1 MVNLGEAVND
11 FLIYLDGL
19 RRAKNT
25 IKSYNFD
32 LKDFI
37 NFVVEHKNT
46 LEIEDLTLKRLT
58 LSYLDS
64 LKFYNNKK
72 NKNEYA
78 ISSLNR
84 KRSCIR
90 KFSKFLYIREY
101 TTENVEKQIETIK
114 NNKKA
119 SIDILDTEEISEVY
133 TYFNNLIKNSPT
145 PIKEYKAIRNKFIF
159 NTLIYTALRVS
170 ELTSL
175 KWTNIDLVKN
185 NIFVEEGKGN
195 KQRIIPINPEYKTD
209 IQNYK
214 DYLTNFHKND
224 NSIFKGYVFPRNE
237 RNTNI
242 NITTKTIRCIVKDTV
257 HEAGIKG
264 KHISPHSL
272 RHTFASH
279 SLLNNMSIPSLA
291 NILGHSQ
298 NSITLNIYSHV
309 INEEQKQTEMSKLSY
324 RTL

>member
-1 MVNLGEAVND
+1 MVNLEESVND

-19 RRAKNT
+19 RRSKNT
-25 IKSYNFD
+25 IKSYGSD

-37 NFVVEHKNT
+37 NFVLKHKNT
-46 LEIEDLTLKRLT
+46 LKLEDLALKRIT

-64 LKFYNNKK
+64 LKVYNN
-72 NKNEYA
+72 NNEYA

-84 KRSCIR
+84 KRICIR

-101 TTENVEKQIETIK
+101 TTENVAKQIELIK

-119 SIDILDTEEISEVY
+119 SIDILDTKEISEVY

-170 ELTSL
+170 ELTEL

-185 NIFVEEGKGN
+185 NIFVEKGKGN
-195 KQRIIPINPEYKTD
+195 KQRIIPINPEYKID
-209 IQNYK
+209 IKNYQ
-214 DYLTNFHKND
+214 DYLIHFHKND
-224 NSIFKGYVFPRNE
+224 HSIFEGYVFPRNE
-237 RNTNI
+237 RNINI
-242 NITTKTIRCIVKDTV
+242 HITTKTIRYIVKNTV
-257 HEAGIKG
+257 CQAGIIG

-309 INEEQKQTEMSKLSY
+309 INEQQKQTEMSKLSY
-324 RTL
+324 RTP